1 MQRREAV
8 RGIFDTSNF
17 AVMDQSAALPVRL
30 PSKPAA
36 GPVLSA
42 TAVNKVERR
51 LRCQCG
57 CTLDVYTCR
66 TTDFV
71 CQVAPAMHR
80 DVLALVHGGYD
91 ADEILDAF
99 RDVYGDRALMAP
111 TPRGLNILAYVLP
124 PVGIAAALLAVTLR
138 LRRRGAQERE

>member
-8 RGIFDTSNF
+8 RGIIDTSNF

-30 PSKPAA
+30 PPKPAA
-36 GPVLSA
+36 VAALSA
-42 TAVNKVERR
+42 AEVNEVERR

-66 TTDFV
+66 TTDVV

-80 DVLALVHGGYD
+80 DVLALVQGGYD
-91 ADEILDAF
+91 AGEILDAF
-99 RDVYGDRALMAP
+99 RDVYGDRVLLAP
-111 TPRGLNILAYVLP
+111 SPRGLSILAYLLP
-124 PVGIAAALLAVTLR
+124 PVGIATALVALTVR
-138 LRRRGAQERE
+138 LRRRGAGAHP

>member
-1 MQRREAV
+1 MQRRDAL
-8 RGIFDTSNF
+8 RGIIDTSNF

-30 PSKPAA
+30 PPKPVA
-36 GPVLSA
+36 GPAMSPA
-42 TAVNKVERR
+42 QVNDVERR

-80 DVLALVHGGYD
+80 DVQALVQGGYD
-91 ADEILDAF
+91 ANEILDAF
-99 RDVYGDRALMAP
+99 REVYGDRVLLAPRRRGMTLMAY
-111 TPRGLNILAYVLP
+111 LVP
-124 PVGIAAALLAVTLR
+124 PLGIAVAVVALTVR
-138 LRRRGAQERE
+138 LRRRGAMVHE